1 MLVIGVRF
9 VYQEWDMCG
18 IVGYLGK
25 GSAQESL
32 VDGLRRLEYRGYDSA
47 GVAFHEGDEFSLSR
61 ETGRVEN
68 LANALRGAGSASS
81 LGIAHT
87 RWATHGAVTV
97 SNTHPHRS
105 HDGKFV
111 MVHNGV
117 IENFGTLKRFL
128 EGKGISFSSETD
140 SEVLCN
146 LIAYHYSELPED
158 EDRFVDAVR
167 LALPKCRGAYGIA
180 VLCLDYPDVM
190 IGARRG
196 SPLVVGLG
204 EDANFIAS
212 DASAFVGRA
221 KEAVF
226 LNDGELAVLDKG
238 GFRITTLE
246 GQDAQAVTHPL
257 DQILE
262 EVELGDFDSYMEKE
276 IFEQPAALENTLRG
290 RFGDDGTTAKLGG
303 LEGHEEVLRDL
314 DRIIFVACGTAR
326 HACMVGEYMIER
338 LARVPVEVEHASEFR
353 YRNSPKAGKS
363 LVIAVSQ
370 SGETLDTLEAVRE
383 AKTKGLL
390 TLGITNVVGSSLAR
404 ETDGGVYQRV
414 GPEIG
419 VASTKAF
426 SSQVC
431 LSAMLGLALGRMR
444 DLSPM
449 DGQAIVEA
457 LNGLPDL
464 VARVLQQGE
473 QIRELALKYSKAE
486 HLLFLGRQSLYP
498 VALEGALKLKEI
510 SYAHAEGY
518 PAAELKH
525 GPIALISPECPSVFV
540 VEGNDLSAK
549 TIANMQEV
557 KARKGPVLAIAPEN
571 IEIPEEAADDVFR
584 LPEAHEVV
592 RPILANLPLQLFAYH
607 FARLRGLDV
616 DKPRNLAKSVTV
628 E

>member
-1 MLVIGVRF
+1 MFKGNKTFLFSTNKIITELVFVRFALLHKEAHSINRPFFDRMLVIGVRL
-9 VYQEWDMCG
+9 VYQGWDMCG

-47 GVAFHEGDEFSLSR
+47 GVAFHEGGEFSLSR

-105 HDGKFV
+105 YDGKFV
-111 MVHNGV
+111 IVHNGV

-303 LEGHEEVLRDL
+303 LEGHEE
-314 DRIIFVACGTAR
+314 
-326 HACMVGEYMIER
+326 
-338 LARVPVEVEHASEFR
+338 
-353 YRNSPKAGKS
+353 
-363 LVIAVSQ
+363 
-370 SGETLDTLEAVRE
+370 
-383 AKTKGLL
+383 
-390 TLGITNVVGSSLAR
+390 
-404 ETDGGVYQRV
+404 
-414 GPEIG
+414 
-419 VASTKAF
+419 
-426 SSQVC
+426 
-431 LSAMLGLALGRMR
+431 
-444 DLSPM
+444 
-449 DGQAIVEA
+449 
-457 LNGLPDL
+457 
-464 VARVLQQGE
+464 
-473 QIRELALKYSKAE
+473 
-486 HLLFLGRQSLYP
+486 
-498 VALEGALKLKEI
+498 
-510 SYAHAEGY
+510 
-518 PAAELKH
+518 
-525 GPIALISPECPSVFV
+525 
-540 VEGNDLSAK
+540 
-549 TIANMQEV
+549 
-557 KARKGPVLAIAPEN
+557 
-571 IEIPEEAADDVFR
+571 
-584 LPEAHEVV
+584 
-592 RPILANLPLQLFAYH
+592 
-607 FARLRGLDV
+607 
-616 DKPRNLAKSVTV
+616 
-628 E
+628 

>member
-1 MLVIGVRF
+1 
-9 VYQEWDMCG
+9 MCG
-18 IVGYLGK
+18 IIGYIGNGIAL
-25 GSAQESL
+25 EPL
-32 VDGLRRLEYRGYDSA
+32 IDGLRRLEYRGYDSA
-47 GVAFHEGDEFSLSR
+47 GVVFHEGREFSMAR
-61 ETGRVEN
+61 ETGRVKN
-68 LANALRGAGSASS
+68 LEESMQKRTSESS

-97 SNTHPHRS
+97 ANTHPHIS
-105 HDGKFV
+105 HDGKFAL
-111 MVHNGV
+111 VHNGV
-117 IENFGTLKRFL
+117 IENFGSLKRFL
-128 EGKGISFSSETD
+128 SNEGINSVSETD

-146 LIAYHYSELPED
+146 LVAYHYANSRGGETC
-158 EDRFVDAVR
+158 FIDALS
-167 LALPKCRGAYGIA
+167 LALTQCRGAYGIA
-180 VLCLDYPDVM
+180 VLCLDYPETM
-190 IGARRG
+190 IGARRS

-204 EDANFIAS
+204 EKANFIAS
-212 DASAFVGRA
+212 DASAFVGQA

-226 LNDGELAVLDKG
+226 LNDGELAILHKNT
-238 GFRITTLE
+238 FRITTLE
-246 GQDAQAVTHPL
+246 GHDAKAIAHPV
-257 DQILE
+257 DQVSE

-276 IFEQPAALENTLRG
+276 IYEQPAALKNTLRG
-290 RFGDDGTTAKLGG
+290 RFGDDGTTAKLSG
-303 LEGHEEVLRDL
+303 LEGHEDELRNL

-326 HACMVGEYMIER
+326 HACMVGEYLIER

-353 YRNSPKAGKS
+353 YRNAPNCGKS

-404 ETDGGVYQRV
+404 ETCGGVYQRV

-426 SSQVC
+426 SSQAC
-431 LSAMLGLALGRMR
+431 LCAMLGLALGRMR

-449 DGQAIVEA
+449 DGQGIVEA

-464 VARVLQQGE
+464 VSMVLQQSE
-473 QIRELALKYSKAE
+473 QIRNLALKYSKAE

-525 GPIALISPECPSVFV
+525 GPIALINPECPSIFI
-540 VEGNDLSAK
+540 VEGSELSAK

-557 KARKGPVLAIAPEN
+557 KARKGPVLAIAPQSV
-571 IEIPEEAADDVFR
+571 EIPEEATDDVFR
-584 LPEAHEVV
+584 LPDAHEVV

>member
-1 MLVIGVRF
+1 M
-9 VYQEWDMCG
+9 
-18 IVGYLGK
+18 
-25 GSAQESL
+25 
-32 VDGLRRLEYRGYDSA
+32 DGLRRLEYRGYDSA
-47 GVAFHEGDEFSLSR
+47 GVAFHEGGEFSLSR

-68 LANALRGAGSASS
+68 LANALRESSSSSS

-97 SNTHPHRS
+97 SNTHPHLS
-105 HDGKFV
+105 QDGKFV
-111 MVHNGV
+111 LVHNGV

-128 EGKGISFSSETD
+128 SSKGVSFSSETD

-158 EDRFVDAVR
+158 EDRFIDAVR

-180 VLCLDYPDVM
+180 VLCLDYPEVM

-204 EDANFIAS
+204 DEANFIAS

-226 LNDGELAVLDKG
+226 LNDGEIAVLDKG

-276 IFEQPAALENTLRG
+276 IFEQPTALENTLRG

-303 LEGHEEVLRDL
+303 LEGHEETLRDL

-353 YRNSPKAGKS
+353 YRTSPKAGNS

-464 VARVLQQGE
+464 VTKVLQQGE
-473 QIRELALKYSKAE
+473 QIRELAVKYSKAE

-525 GPIALISPECPSVFV
+525 GPIALISPECPSIFV

-557 KARKGPVLAIAPEN
+557 KARKGPVLALAPEN
-571 IEIPEEAADDVFR
+571 VEIPDEAADDVFR
-584 LPEAHEVV
+584 LPDAHEVV

>member
-1 MLVIGVRF
+1 
-9 VYQEWDMCG
+9 MCG
-18 IVGYLGK
+18 IIGYLGK
-25 GSAQESL
+25 GIAQEPL
-32 VDGLRRLEYRGYDSA
+32 IDGLRRLEYRGYDSA
-47 GVAFHEGDEFSLSR
+47 GVAFHEGNEFSMAR
-61 ETGRVEN
+61 ETGRVKN
-68 LANALRGAGSASS
+68 LAESVQLQMSKSS

-87 RWATHGAVTV
+87 RWATHGAVTEE
-97 SNTHPHRS
+97 NTHPHIS

-111 MVHNGV
+111 LVHNGV
-117 IENFGTLKRFL
+117 IENFGILKKFL
-128 EGKGISFSSETD
+128 LSKGIESKSDTD

-146 LIAYHYSELPED
+146 LISYHYSGLREGEN
-158 EDRFVDAVR
+158 RFIEAIR
-167 LALPKCRGAYGIA
+167 IALPKCRGAYGIA
-180 VLCLDYPDVM
+180 VLCLDYPDTMV
-190 IGARRG
+190 GARRS

-204 EDANFIAS
+204 EEANFIAS

-226 LNDGELAVLDKG
+226 LNDGELAILKDN

-246 GQDAQAVTHPL
+246 GQEAQAVAHPV
-257 DQILE
+257 DQVSE
-262 EVELGDFDSYMEKE
+262 EVDLGDFGSYMEKE
-276 IFEQPAALENTLRG
+276 IYEQPTALKNTLRG
-290 RFGDDGTTAKLGG
+290 RFGDDGTTAKLSG
-303 LEGHEEVLRDL
+303 LEGHEEELRNL

-326 HACMVGEYMIER
+326 HACMVGEYLIEK

-353 YRNSPKAGKS
+353 YRNSPNGRKS

-426 SSQVC
+426 SSQAC
-431 LSAMLGLALGRMR
+431 LCAMLGLALGRMR
-444 DLSPM
+444 DLSPIE
-449 DGQAIVEA
+449 GQEIVEA
-457 LNGLPDL
+457 LNELPDL
-464 VARVLQQGE
+464 VSQVLQQGE
-473 QIRELALKYSKAE
+473 QIRELAIKYSKAE

-525 GPIALISPECPSVFV
+525 GPIALINPECPCIFI
-540 VEGNDLSAK
+540 VEGTELSSK

-557 KARKGPVLAIAPEN
+557 KARRGPVLAIAPDN
-571 IEIPEEAADDVFR
+571 IEIPSEAADDIFR
-584 LPEAHEVV
+584 LPIAHEVV

>member
-1 MLVIGVRF
+1 
-9 VYQEWDMCG
+9 MCG
-18 IVGYLGK
+18 IVGYLGN
-25 GSAQESL
+25 GVAQESL

-47 GVAFHEGDEFSLSR
+47 GVAFHEGDQFSLAR
-61 ETGRVEN
+61 ETGRVNN
-68 LANALRGAGSASS
+68 LAEALRDSSSTSS

-97 SNTHPHRS
+97 SNTHPHVSQDR
-105 HDGKFV
+105 KFV

-117 IENFGTLKRFL
+117 IENFATLKKFL
-128 EGKGISFSSETD
+128 TSKGIEFASQTD

-146 LIAYHYSELPED
+146 LIAYHYSELED
-158 EDRFVDAVR
+158 GEDRFIEAVR
-167 LALPKCRGAYGIA
+167 LSLAKCRGAYGIA
-180 VLCLDYPDVM
+180 ILCIDYPDTM

-226 LNDGELAVLDKG
+226 LNDGELAILKG
-238 GFRITTLE
+238 NDFRITTLE
-246 GQDAQAVTHPL
+246 GRDAQAVAHPL

-276 IFEQPAALENTLRG
+276 IYEQPTALKNTLRG

-303 LEGHEEVLRDL
+303 LEGHEDELRNL

-326 HACMVGEYMIER
+326 HACMVGEYLIER

-353 YRNSPKAGKS
+353 YRNSPKAGNS

-426 SSQVC
+426 SSQAC
-431 LSAMLGLALGRMR
+431 LCAMLGLALGRMR
-444 DLSPM
+444 DLSPT
-449 DGQAIVEA
+449 DGQSIVEG
-457 LNGLPDL
+457 LNSLPEL
-464 VARVLQQGE
+464 VEEVLQKGD
-473 QIRELALKYSKAE
+473 QIKELAFKYSKAE

-525 GPIALISPECPSVFV
+525 GPIALITPECPSVFII
-540 VEGNDLSAK
+540 EGTELSAK

-557 KARKGPVLAIAPEN
+557 KARKGPVLAIAPED
-571 IEIPEEAADDVFR
+571 IEIPAETADDIFR
-584 LPEAHEVV
+584 LPVAHEVI

-607 FARLRGLDV
+607 FARIRGLDV

>member
-1 MLVIGVRF
+1 
-9 VYQEWDMCG
+9 MCG
-18 IVGYLGK
+18 IVGYLGN
-25 GSAQESL
+25 GIAQETL
-32 VDGLRRLEYRGYDSA
+32 IDGLKRLEYRGYDSA
-47 GVAFHEGDEFSLSR
+47 GIAFHEGNKFSTAR
-61 ETGRVEN
+61 ETGRVKN
-68 LANALRGAGSASS
+68 LAEVVQKKSSFSS

-87 RWATHGAVTV
+87 RWATHGAVTE
-97 SNTHPHRS
+97 SNTHPHTS

-111 MVHNGV
+111 LVHNGV
-117 IENFGTLKRFL
+117 IENFSTLKKFL
-128 EGKGISFSSETD
+128 KGKGIQFASETD

-146 LIAYHYSELPED
+146 LISFHHSKLPESK
-158 EDRFVDAVR
+158 ERFVEAVR
-167 LALPKCRGAYGIA
+167 LALSQCRGAYGIA
-180 VLCLDYPDVM
+180 VLCLHKPDVL

-204 EDANFIAS
+204 DDANFIAS

-226 LNDGELAVLDKG
+226 LNDGELAILSGRD
-238 GFRITTLE
+238 FRITTLE
-246 GQDAQAVTHPL
+246 GQEAQAVSHPVE
-257 DQILE
+257 QISE

-276 IFEQPAALENTLRG
+276 IFEQPTALKNTLRG
-290 RFGDDGTTAKLGG
+290 RFGDDGTTSKLGG
-303 LEGHEEVLRDL
+303 LEGHEDELRDL

-326 HACMVGEYMIER
+326 HACMVGEYLIER

-353 YRNSPKAGKS
+353 YRNSPNTGKS

-370 SGETLDTLEAVRE
+370 SGEALDTLEAVRE

-426 SSQVC
+426 SSQAC
-431 LSAMLGLALGRMR
+431 LCAMLGLALGRMR

-449 DGQAIVEA
+449 DGQAVVEA

-464 VARVLQQGE
+464 VTHVLQQGE

-525 GPIALISPECPSVFV
+525 GPIALINSECPCIFI
-540 VEGNDLSAK
+540 VEGTELSAK

-557 KARKGPVLAIAPEN
+557 KARKGPVLAIAPEG
-571 IEIPEEAADDVFR
+571 IEIPDEAADDIFR
-584 LPEAHEVV
+584 LPVAHEVV

>member
-1 MLVIGVRF
+1 
-9 VYQEWDMCG
+9 MCG
-18 IVGYLGK
+18 IIGYLGK
-25 GSAQESL
+25 GIAQEPL
-32 VDGLRRLEYRGYDSA
+32 IDGLRRLEYRGYDSA
-47 GVAFHEGDEFSLSR
+47 GVAFHEGNEFSMAR
-61 ETGRVEN
+61 ETGRVKN
-68 LANALRGAGSASS
+68 LAESVQLQMSKSS

-87 RWATHGAVTV
+87 RWATHGAVTEE
-97 SNTHPHRS
+97 NTHPHIS

-111 MVHNGV
+111 LVHNGV
-117 IENFGTLKRFL
+117 IENFGILKKFL
-128 EGKGISFSSETD
+128 LSKGIESKSDTD

-146 LIAYHYSELPED
+146 LISYHYSGLREGEN
-158 EDRFVDAVR
+158 RFIEAIR
-167 LALPKCRGAYGIA
+167 IALPKCRGAYGIA
-180 VLCLDYPDVM
+180 VLCLDYPDTMV
-190 IGARRG
+190 GARRS

-204 EDANFIAS
+204 EEANFIAS

-226 LNDGELAVLDKG
+226 LNDGELAILKDN

-246 GQDAQAVTHPL
+246 GQEAQAVAHPV
-257 DQILE
+257 DQVSE
-262 EVELGDFDSYMEKE
+262 EVDLGDFGSYMEKE
-276 IFEQPAALENTLRG
+276 IYEQPTALKNTLRG
-290 RFGDDGTTAKLGG
+290 RFGDDGTTAKLSG
-303 LEGHEEVLRDL
+303 LEGHEEELRNL

-326 HACMVGEYMIER
+326 HACMVGEYLIEK

-353 YRNSPKAGKS
+353 YRNSPNGGKS

-426 SSQVC
+426 SSQAC
-431 LSAMLGLALGRMR
+431 LCAMLGLALGRMR
-444 DLSPM
+444 DLSPIE
-449 DGQAIVEA
+449 GQEIVEA
-457 LNGLPDL
+457 LNELPDL
-464 VARVLQQGE
+464 VSQVLQQGE
-473 QIRELALKYSKAE
+473 QIRELAIKYSKAE

-525 GPIALISPECPSVFV
+525 GPIALINPECPCIFI
-540 VEGNDLSAK
+540 VEGTELSSK

-557 KARKGPVLAIAPEN
+557 KARRGPVLAIAPDN
-571 IEIPEEAADDVFR
+571 IEIPSEAADDIFR
-584 LPEAHEVV
+584 LPIAHEVV

>member
-1 MLVIGVRF
+1 MKICSGDSNVG
-9 VYQEWDMCG
+9 QMCG
-18 IVGYLGK
+18 IVGYLGN
-25 GSAQESL
+25 GVAQESL

-47 GVAFHEGDEFSLSR
+47 GVAFHEGDQFSLAR
-61 ETGRVEN
+61 ETGRVNN
-68 LANALRGAGSASS
+68 LAEALRDSSSTSS

-97 SNTHPHRS
+97 SNTHPHVS
-105 HDGKFV
+105 QDQKFV

-117 IENFGTLKRFL
+117 IENFATLKKFL
-128 EGKGISFSSETD
+128 TSKGIEFASQTD

-146 LIAYHYSELPED
+146 LIAYHYSELEEG
-158 EDRFVDAVR
+158 EDRFIEAVR
-167 LALPKCRGAYGIA
+167 LSLAKCRGAYGIA
-180 VLCLDYPDVM
+180 ILCIDYPDTM

-226 LNDGELAVLDKG
+226 LNDGELAILKG
-238 GFRITTLE
+238 NDFRITTLE
-246 GQDAQAVTHPL
+246 GRDAQAVAHPL

-276 IFEQPAALENTLRG
+276 IYEQPTALKNTLRG

-303 LEGHEEVLRDL
+303 LEGHEDELRNL

-326 HACMVGEYMIER
+326 HACMVGEYLIER

-353 YRNSPKAGKS
+353 YRNSPKAGNS

-426 SSQVC
+426 SSQAC
-431 LSAMLGLALGRMR
+431 LCAMLGLALGRMR
-444 DLSPM
+444 DLSPT
-449 DGQAIVEA
+449 DGQSIVEG
-457 LNGLPDL
+457 LNSLPEL
-464 VARVLQQGE
+464 VEEVLQKGD
-473 QIRELALKYSKAE
+473 QIKELAFKYSKAE

-525 GPIALISPECPSVFV
+525 GPIALITPECPSVFII
-540 VEGNDLSAK
+540 EGTELSAK

-557 KARKGPVLAIAPEN
+557 KARKGPVLAIAPED
-571 IEIPEEAADDVFR
+571 IEIPAEAADDIFR
-584 LPEAHEVV
+584 LPVAHEVI

-607 FARLRGLDV
+607 FARIRGLDV

>member
-1 MLVIGVRF
+1 
-9 VYQEWDMCG
+9 MCG
-18 IVGYLGK
+18 IVGYLGN
-25 GSAQESL
+25 GIAQEPL
-32 VDGLRRLEYRGYDSA
+32 IDGLRRLEYRGYDSA
-47 GVAFHEGDEFSLSR
+47 GVAFHDGDVFTLAR

-68 LANALRGAGSASS
+68 LATALQGKGSSSS

-97 SNTHPHRS
+97 ANTHPHLS
-105 HDGKFV
+105 YDQKFAL
-111 MVHNGV
+111 VHNGV
-117 IENFGTLKRFL
+117 IENFSSLKKSL
-128 EGKGISFSSETD
+128 IQTGIDFCSETD

-146 LIAYHYSELPED
+146 LIAYHYSTLSPSKD
-158 EDRFVDAVR
+158 SFIQAVST
-167 LALPKCRGAYGIA
+167 ALSESRGAYGIA
-180 VLCLDYPDVM
+180 VISLDNPDMM

-196 SPLVVGLG
+196 SPLVVGIG

-226 LNDGELAVLDKG
+226 LKDGELAILQG
-238 GFRITTLE
+238 TEFRITNQQ
-246 GQDAQAVTHPL
+246 GHVSDAVAQPL
-257 DQILE
+257 DQKLE
-262 EVELGDFDSYMEKE
+262 EVELGDFGSYMEKE
-276 IFEQPAALENTLRG
+276 IYEQPSALKNTLRG
-290 RFGDDGTTAKLGG
+290 RFGDDETTAKLGG
-303 LEGHEEVLRDL
+303 LEGHEEELRNV

-326 HACMVGEYMIER
+326 HACMVAEYLIEK

-353 YRNSPKAGKS
+353 YRNSPKSGRS

-431 LSAMLGLALGRMR
+431 LCAMLGLALGRMR
-444 DLSPM
+444 DLSPT
-449 DGQAIVEA
+449 DGANLVQA
-457 LNGLPDL
+457 LQGMPDL
-464 VARVLQQGE
+464 IATILQKGE
-473 QIRELALKYSKAE
+473 EIRELAVKYSKAE

-525 GPIALISPECPSVFV
+525 GPIALINPECPSVFL
-540 VEGNDLSAK
+540 VEGTKLSAK

-557 KARKGPVLAIAPEN
+557 KARNGPVIAFVPEDV
-571 IEIPEEAADDVFR
+571 EIPDGAADDIFR
-584 LPEAHEVV
+584 LPVAHEII
-592 RPILANLPLQLFAYH
+592 RPILANVPLQLFAYH

>member
-1 MLVIGVRF
+1 
-9 VYQEWDMCG
+9 MCG

-25 GSAQESL
+25 GVAQESL

-47 GVAFHEGDEFSLSR
+47 GVAFHEGDQFSLSR
-61 ETGRVEN
+61 ETGRVNN
-68 LANALRGAGSASS
+68 LAEALRESSSTSS

-87 RWATHGAVTV
+87 RWATHGEVTV
-97 SNTHPHRS
+97 SNTHPHLSYDKR
-105 HDGKFV
+105 FV
-111 MVHNGV
+111 LVHNGV
-117 IENFGTLKRFL
+117 IENFNTLKRFL
-128 EGKGISFSSETD
+128 INKGIESVSETD

-146 LIAYHYSELPED
+146 LIAYHYSELPEGD
-158 EDRFVDAVR
+158 DRFIDAVR
-167 LALPKCRGAYGIA
+167 LALPQCRGAYGIA
-180 VLCLDYPDVM
+180 VLCVDYPDTMV
-190 IGARRG
+190 GARRG

-226 LNDGELAVLDKG
+226 LNDGELAILKG
-238 GFRITTLE
+238 NEFRITTMEGLE
-246 GQDAQAVTHPL
+246 AKAVTHPV
-257 DQILE
+257 DQIAE

-276 IFEQPAALENTLRG
+276 IFEQPTALKNTLRG

-303 LEGHEEVLRDL
+303 LEGHEDELRNL

-326 HACMVGEYMIER
+326 HACMVGEYLIER

-353 YRNSPKAGKS
+353 YRNSPKSGKS

-431 LSAMLGLALGRMR
+431 LCAMLGLALGRMR
-444 DLSPM
+444 DLSPT
-449 DGQAIVEA
+449 DGQGIVEA
-457 LNGLPDL
+457 LKGLPDL
-464 VARVLQQGE
+464 VEKVLQKGE
-473 QIRELALKYSKAE
+473 EIRELAVKYSKAE

-525 GPIALISPECPSVFV
+525 GPIALISPDCPSIFII
-540 VEGNDLSAK
+540 EGTGLSAK

-557 KARKGPVLAIAPEN
+557 KARKGPVIAIAPEG
-571 IEIPEEAADDVFR
+571 IEIPKEAADDVFR
-584 LPEAHEVV
+584 LPVAHEVI

>member
-1 MLVIGVRF
+1 
-9 VYQEWDMCG
+9 MCG
-18 IVGYLGK
+18 IVGYIGN
-25 GSAQESL
+25 GIAQESL
-32 VDGLRRLEYRGYDSA
+32 IDGLKRLEYRGYDSA
-47 GVAFHEGDEFSLSR
+47 GVAFHEGDEFSLAR
-61 ETGRVEN
+61 ETGRVKN
-68 LANALRGAGSASS
+68 LSKLVQSKKSSAS

-97 SNTHPHRS
+97 SNTHPHIS
-105 HDGKFV
+105 YDGKFAI
-111 MVHNGV
+111 VHNGV
-117 IENFGTLKRFL
+117 IENFGTLKKFL
-128 EGKGISFSSETD
+128 IGKGIKFSSETD

-146 LIAYHYSELPED
+146 LIAYNYSELTDGKNSFIE
-158 EDRFVDAVR
+158 AVR
-167 LALPKCRGAYGIA
+167 LSLPQCRGAYGIA
-180 VLCLDYPDVM
+180 VLCLDYPDTMV
-190 IGARRG
+190 GARRG

-226 LNDGELAVLDKG
+226 LNDGELAILHG
-238 GFRITTLE
+238 SEFRITTME
-246 GQDAQAVTHPL
+246 GEEAKAITHPVE
-257 DQILE
+257 QISE
-262 EVELGDFDSYMEKE
+262 EVELGDFDTYMEKE
-276 IFEQPAALENTLRG
+276 IFEQPVALKNTLRG
-290 RFGDDGTTAKLGG
+290 RFGDDGTTAKLSG
-303 LEGHEEVLRDL
+303 LEGHEDELRNL

-326 HACMVGEYMIER
+326 HACMVGEYLIER

-353 YRNSPKAGKS
+353 YRNSPKARKS

-426 SSQVC
+426 SSQAC
-431 LSAMLGLALGRMR
+431 LCAMLGLALGRMR
-444 DLSPM
+444 DLSPT
-449 DGQAIVEA
+449 DGQSIVQA
-457 LNGLPDL
+457 LNDLPDM
-464 VARVLQQGE
+464 VTKVLQQAE
-473 QIRELALKYSKAE
+473 EIRELAVKYSKAE

-525 GPIALISPECPSVFV
+525 GPIALINPECPCVFI
-540 VEGNDLSAK
+540 VEGTELSAK

-557 KARKGPVLAIAPEN
+557 KARQGPVLAIAPEN
-571 IEIPEEAADDVFR
+571 VDIPAEAADDIFR
-584 LPEAHEVV
+584 LPVAHEVI

>member
-1 MLVIGVRF
+1 
-9 VYQEWDMCG
+9 MCG
-18 IVGYLGK
+18 IIGYLGS
-25 GSAQESL
+25 GIAQAPL
-32 VDGLRRLEYRGYDSA
+32 IDGLRRLEYRGYDSA
-47 GVAFHEGDEFSLSR
+47 GVAFHEGSKFSMAR
-61 ETGRVEN
+61 ETGRVKN
-68 LANALRGAGSASS
+68 LAESVQKQSSNAS

-97 SNTHPHRS
+97 SNTHPHVS

-117 IENFGTLKRFL
+117 IENFSVLKQFL
-128 EGKGISFSSETD
+128 SGKGIEFESETD

-146 LIAYHYSELPED
+146 LIAFHYSELPEG
-158 EDRFVDAVR
+158 EERFMEAVR
-167 LALPKCRGAYGIA
+167 QALPQCRGAYGIA
-180 VLCLDYPDVM
+180 VLCLDYPDTM

-204 EDANFIAS
+204 DDANYIAS
-212 DASAFVGRA
+212 DTSAFVGRA

-226 LNDGELAVLDKG
+226 LNDGELAVLQGND
-238 GFRITTLE
+238 FRITTLE
-246 GQDAQAVTHPL
+246 GQEATAVTHPV
-257 DQILE
+257 DEISE
-262 EVELGDFDSYMEKE
+262 EVELGEFDSFMEKE
-276 IFEQPAALENTLRG
+276 IFEQPLALQNTLRG
-290 RFGDDGTTAKLGG
+290 RIGDDGTTSKLGG
-303 LEGHEEVLRDL
+303 LEGHQDVLRNL

-326 HACMVGEYMIER
+326 HACMVGEYLIER
-338 LARVPVEVEHASEFR
+338 MARVPVEVEHASEFR
-353 YRNSPKAGKS
+353 YRNSPNAGKV

-426 SSQVC
+426 SSQAC
-431 LSAMLGLALGRMR
+431 LCAMLGLALGRMR

-449 DGQAIVEA
+449 DGVSIVEA
-457 LNGLPDL
+457 LNGLPNL
-464 VARVLQQGE
+464 FSEVLQQGE
-473 QIRELALKYSKAE
+473 RIRELAVKYSKAE

-525 GPIALISPECPSVFV
+525 GPIALINPDCPSVFI
-540 VEGNDLSAK
+540 VEGNELSAK

-557 KARKGPVLAIAPEN
+557 KARNGSVLAIAPN
-571 IEIPEEAADDVFR
+571 SVDIPREAADDVFR
-584 LPEAHEVV
+584 LPDSHEVV

>member
-1 MLVIGVRF
+1 
-9 VYQEWDMCG
+9 MCG
-18 IVGYLGK
+18 IIGYLGK
-25 GSAQESL
+25 KTAQEPL
-32 VDGLRRLEYRGYDSA
+32 IDGLRRLEYRGYDSA
-47 GVAFHEGDEFSLSR
+47 GLAFHEGDKFSLAR
-61 ETGRVEN
+61 ETGRVQN
-68 LANALRGAGSASS
+68 LANVLKQDHSFSS

-87 RWATHGAVTV
+87 RWATHGSVTV
-97 SNTHPHRS
+97 SNTHPHLS
-105 HDGKFV
+105 HDRKFV
-111 MVHNGV
+111 LVHNGV
-117 IENFGTLKRFL
+117 IENFGTLKKFL
-128 EGKGISFSSETD
+128 IGKGIQFSSETD

-146 LIAYHYSELPED
+146 LISYHYSELPD
-158 EDRFVDAVR
+158 SGNRFIEAVR
-167 LALPKCRGAYGIA
+167 LALPQCRGAYGIA
-180 VLCLDYPDVM
+180 VLCLDFPETM

-221 KEAVF
+221 KDAVF
-226 LNDGELAVLDKG
+226 LNDGELAILKG
-238 GFRITTLE
+238 SEFRITTMEGLE
-246 GQDAQAVTHPL
+246 AKAIAHPVE
-257 DQILE
+257 QISE
-262 EVELGDFDSYMEKE
+262 EVELGDFESYMEKE
-276 IFEQPAALENTLRG
+276 IFEQPVALKNTLRG
-290 RFGDDGTTAKLGG
+290 RFGDDGTTSKLGG
-303 LEGHEEVLRDL
+303 LEGHEDELRNL

-326 HACMVGEYMIER
+326 HACMVGEYLIER

-426 SSQVC
+426 SSQAC
-431 LSAMLGLALGRMR
+431 LCAMLGLALGRMR
-444 DLSPM
+444 DLSPT
-449 DGQAIVEA
+449 DGQSIVQA
-457 LNGLPDL
+457 LNDLPDM
-464 VARVLQQGE
+464 VTKVLE
-473 QIRELALKYSKAE
+473 QADEIRQLAVKYAKAE

-525 GPIALISPECPSVFV
+525 GPIALINPECPCVFI
-540 VEGNDLSAK
+540 VEGTELSAK

-557 KARKGPVLAIAPEN
+557 KARKGPVLAIAPEGV
-571 IEIPEEAADDVFR
+571 EIPKEAADDIFR
-584 LPEAHEVV
+584 VPDAHEVI

>member
-1 MLVIGVRF
+1 
-9 VYQEWDMCG
+9 MCG
-18 IVGYLGK
+18 IVGYLGN
-25 GSAQESL
+25 GIAQESL

-47 GVAFHEGDEFSLSR
+47 GVAFHEGDSFTLSR

-68 LANALRGAGSASS
+68 LAVALRQSS
-81 LGIAHT
+81 SESSMGIAHT

-97 SNTHPHRS
+97 SNTHPHQS

-117 IENFGTLKRFL
+117 IENFGMLKRFL

-158 EDRFVDAVR
+158 EDRFIDAVR
-167 LALPKCRGAYGIA
+167 LALAKCRGAYGIA
-180 VLCLDYPDVM
+180 TLCLDCPDMM

-204 EDANFIAS
+204 DDANFIAS

-226 LNDGELAVLDKG
+226 LNDGELAILEKG

-257 DQILE
+257 DQVLE
-262 EVELGDFDSYMEKE
+262 EVELGDFDTYMEKE
-276 IFEQPAALENTLRG
+276 IFEQPVALENTLRG

-303 LEGHEEVLRDL
+303 LEGHEDELRKL

-326 HACMVGEYMIER
+326 HACMVGEYLIER

-390 TLGITNVVGSSLAR
+390 TLGITNVVGSSLSR

-444 DLSPM
+444 ELSPM

-457 LNGLPDL
+457 LNGLPDM
-464 VARVLQQGE
+464 VAKVLQQGE
-473 QIRELALKYSKAE
+473 QIRELAVKYSKAE

-540 VEGNDLSAK
+540 VEGNELSAK

-571 IEIPEEAADDVFR
+571 IEIPKEAADDVFR

>member
-1 MLVIGVRF
+1 
-9 VYQEWDMCG
+9 MCG

-25 GSAQESL
+25 GGAQDPL
-32 VDGLRRLEYRGYDSA
+32 IDGLRRLEYRGYDSA
-47 GVAFHEGDEFSLSR
+47 GVAFHEGKSFRLAR

-68 LANALRGAGSASS
+68 LAKAVSPDFSKAS

-87 RWATHGAVTV
+87 RWATHGSVTV
-97 SNTHPHRS
+97 ANTHPHLS
-105 HDGKFV
+105 HDKRFAL
-111 MVHNGV
+111 VHNGV
-117 IENFGTLKRFL
+117 IENFASLKNAL
-128 EGKGISFSSETD
+128 LKEGIQFSSETD
-140 SEVLCN
+140 SEALCN
-146 LIAYHYSELPED
+146 LIAYHYAELPEG
-158 EDRFVDAVR
+158 EDRFLEAVAVS
-167 LALPKCRGAYGIA
+167 LSKCRGAYGIA
-180 VLCLDYPDVM
+180 VLCLDHPDMM

-196 SPLVVGLG
+196 SPLVVGIG
-204 EDANFIAS
+204 EEANYIAS

-221 KEAVF
+221 KQAVY
-226 LNDGELAVLDKG
+226 LKDGELAVLKG
-238 GFRITTLE
+238 SEFRITTQE
-246 GQDAQAVTHPL
+246 GNEAVAVAQPL
-257 DQILE
+257 DQSPE
-262 EVELGDFDSYMEKE
+262 EVELGEYSSYMEKE
-276 IFEQPAALENTLRG
+276 IFEQPSALRNTLRG

-303 LEGHEEVLRDL
+303 LQGHEDELRKV

-326 HACMVGEYMIER
+326 HACMVAEYLIEKI
-338 LARVPVEVEHASEFR
+338 ARVPVEVEHASEFR
-353 YRNSPKAGKS
+353 YRNSPKSGRS

-431 LSAMLGLALGRMR
+431 LCAMLGLALGRMR
-444 DLSPM
+444 DFSPT
-449 DGQAIVEA
+449 DGSNLVE
-457 LNGLPDL
+457 GLQQMPDL
-464 VARVLQQGE
+464 IERILQQGE
-473 QIRELALKYSKAE
+473 QIRQLAVKYAKAE

-525 GPIALISPECPSVFV
+525 GPIALINPDCPSVFL
-540 VEGNDLSAK
+540 VEGTKLAAK

-557 KARKGPVLAIAPEN
+557 KARKGPVIAIAPEDV
-571 IEIPEEAADDVFR
+571 EIPEGATDDLFR
-584 LPEAHEVV
+584 LPVAHEVV
-592 RPILANLPLQLFAYH
+592 RPILANVPLQLFAYH

>member
-1 MLVIGVRF
+1 
-9 VYQEWDMCG
+9 MCG
-18 IVGYLGK
+18 IIGYLGK
-25 GSAQESL
+25 GVAQESL

-47 GVAFHEGDEFSLSR
+47 GVAFHEGDQFSLSR
-61 ETGRVEN
+61 ETGRVNN
-68 LANALRGAGSASS
+68 LAEALRESSSTSS

-97 SNTHPHRS
+97 SNTHPHLSYDKR
-105 HDGKFV
+105 FV
-111 MVHNGV
+111 LVHNGV
-117 IENFGTLKRFL
+117 IENFNTLKRFL
-128 EGKGISFSSETD
+128 MSKGIEFVSETD

-146 LIAYHYSELPED
+146 LIAYHYSELPEAD
-158 EDRFVDAVR
+158 DRFIDAVR
-167 LALPKCRGAYGIA
+167 LALPQCRGAYGIA
-180 VLCLDYPDVM
+180 VLCLDSPDTMV
-190 IGARRG
+190 GARRG

-226 LNDGELAVLDKG
+226 LNDGELAILKG
-238 GFRITTLE
+238 NEFRITTMEGLE
-246 GQDAQAVTHPL
+246 AKAVTHPV
-257 DQILE
+257 DQIAE

-276 IFEQPAALENTLRG
+276 IFEQPTALKNTLRG

-303 LEGHEEVLRDL
+303 LEGHEDELRNL

-326 HACMVGEYMIER
+326 HACMVGEYLIER

-353 YRNSPKAGKS
+353 YRNSPKSGKS

-431 LSAMLGLALGRMR
+431 LCAMLGLALGRMR
-444 DLSPM
+444 DLSPT
-449 DGQAIVEA
+449 DGQGIVEA
-457 LNGLPDL
+457 LKGLPDL
-464 VARVLQQGE
+464 VEKVLQKGE
-473 QIRELALKYSKAE
+473 EIRELAVKYSKAE

-525 GPIALISPECPSVFV
+525 GPIALISPDCPSIFII
-540 VEGNDLSAK
+540 EGTGLSAK

-557 KARKGPVLAIAPEN
+557 KARKGPVIAIAPEG
-571 IEIPEEAADDVFR
+571 IEIPKEAADDVFR
-584 LPEAHEVV
+584 LPVAHEVI

>member
-1 MLVIGVRF
+1 
-9 VYQEWDMCG
+9 MCG

-25 GSAQESL
+25 GIAQEPL
-32 VDGLRRLEYRGYDSA
+32 IDGLRRLEYRGYDSA
-47 GVAFHEGDEFSLSR
+47 GVAFHEGDSFSISR

-68 LANALRGAGSASS
+68 LSKSLLGEFSS
-81 LGIAHT
+81 SGLGIAHT

-97 SNTHPHRS
+97 SNTHPHLS
-105 HDGKFV
+105 HDQKFAL
-111 MVHNGV
+111 VHNGV
-117 IENFGTLKRFL
+117 IENFSSLKNFL
-128 EGKGISFSSETD
+128 LKEGVQFFSDTD

-146 LIAYHYSELPED
+146 LIAYHYNELPEGD
-158 EDRFVDAVR
+158 DRFIQAVSAA
-167 LALPKCRGAYGIA
+167 LAKSRGAYGIA
-180 VLCLDYPDVM
+180 VMCIDYPEMMV
-190 IGARRG
+190 GARRG
-196 SPLVVGLG
+196 SPLVVGIG

-226 LNDGELAVLDKG
+226 LKDGELAILRGSD
-238 GFRITTLE
+238 FRITNQEGHEAEAVAQPLE
-246 GQDAQAVTHPL
+246 QT
-257 DQILE
+257 LE
-262 EVELGDFDSYMEKE
+262 EVELGDFGSFMEKE
-276 IFEQPAALENTLRG
+276 IFEQPSALRNTLRG
-290 RFGDDGTTAKLGG
+290 RFGDDGTTSKLGG
-303 LEGHEEVLRDL
+303 LEGHEDELRNV

-326 HACMVGEYMIER
+326 HACMVAEYLIEK
-338 LARVPVEVEHASEFR
+338 LSRVPVEVEHASEFR
-353 YRNSPKAGKS
+353 YRNSPKSGRS

-431 LSAMLGLALGRMR
+431 LCAMLGLALGRMR
-444 DLSPM
+444 ELSPT
-449 DGQAIVEA
+449 DGAGIVDA
-457 LNGLPDL
+457 LQTMPDL
-464 VARVLQQGE
+464 VTEILQKGDE
-473 QIRELALKYSKAE
+473 VRELAVKYSKAE

-525 GPIALISPECPSVFV
+525 GPIALINPECPSIFL
-540 VEGNDLSAK
+540 VEGTKLSAK

-557 KARKGPVLAIAPEN
+557 KARKGPVIAFAPAD
-571 IEIPEEAADDVFR
+571 IEIPEGAADDIFR
-584 LPEAHEVV
+584 LPVAHEII

>member
-1 MLVIGVRF
+1 MKICSGDSNVG
-9 VYQEWDMCG
+9 QMCG
-18 IVGYLGK
+18 IVGYLGN
-25 GSAQESL
+25 GVAQESL

-47 GVAFHEGDEFSLSR
+47 GVAFHEGDQFSLAR
-61 ETGRVEN
+61 ETGRVNN
-68 LANALRGAGSASS
+68 LAEALRDSSSTSS

-97 SNTHPHRS
+97 SNTHPHVSQDR
-105 HDGKFV
+105 KFV

-117 IENFGTLKRFL
+117 IENFATLKKFL
-128 EGKGISFSSETD
+128 TSKGIEFASQTD

-146 LIAYHYSELPED
+146 LIAYHYSELEEG
-158 EDRFVDAVR
+158 EDRFIEAVR
-167 LALPKCRGAYGIA
+167 LSLAKCRGAYGIA
-180 VLCLDYPDVM
+180 ILCIDYPDTM

-226 LNDGELAVLDKG
+226 LNDGELAILKG
-238 GFRITTLE
+238 NDFRITTLE
-246 GQDAQAVTHPL
+246 GRDAQAVAHPL

-276 IFEQPAALENTLRG
+276 IYEQPTALKNTLRG

-303 LEGHEEVLRDL
+303 LEGHEDELRKL

-326 HACMVGEYMIER
+326 HACMVGEYLIER

-353 YRNSPKAGKS
+353 YRNSPKAGNS

-426 SSQVC
+426 SSQAC
-431 LSAMLGLALGRMR
+431 LCAMLGLALGRMR
-444 DLSPM
+444 DLSPT
-449 DGQAIVEA
+449 DGQSIVEG
-457 LNGLPDL
+457 LNSLPEL
-464 VARVLQQGE
+464 VEEVLQKGD
-473 QIRELALKYSKAE
+473 QIKELAFKYSKAE

-525 GPIALISPECPSVFV
+525 GPIALITPECPSVFII
-540 VEGNDLSAK
+540 EGTELSAK

-557 KARKGPVLAIAPEN
+557 KARKGPVLAIAPED
-571 IEIPEEAADDVFR
+571 IEIPAEAADDIFR
-584 LPEAHEVV
+584 LPVAHEVI

-607 FARLRGLDV
+607 FARIRGLDV

>member
-1 MLVIGVRF
+1 VI
-9 VYQEWDMCG
+9 
-18 IVGYLGK
+18 
-25 GSAQESL
+25 
-32 VDGLRRLEYRGYDSA
+32 
-47 GVAFHEGDEFSLSR
+47 
-61 ETGRVEN
+61 
-68 LANALRGAGSASS
+68 
-81 LGIAHT
+81 
-87 RWATHGAVTV
+87 
-97 SNTHPHRS
+97 
-105 HDGKFV
+105 
-111 MVHNGV
+111 VHNGV
-117 IENFGTLKRFL
+117 IENFGTLKKFL
-128 EGKGISFSSETD
+128 IGKDIKFSSETD

-146 LIAYHYSELPED
+146 LIAYHYSELPD
-158 EDRFVDAVR
+158 EKNRFIEAVR
-167 LALPKCRGAYGIA
+167 LALPQCRGAYGIA
-180 VLCLDYPDVM
+180 VLCLDYPDTM

-204 EDANFIAS
+204 DDANFIAS

-226 LNDGELAVLDKG
+226 LNDGELAILRG
-238 GFRITTLE
+238 REFRITTME
-246 GQDAQAVTHPL
+246 GVEAKAITHPVE
-257 DQILE
+257 QISE

-276 IFEQPAALENTLRG
+276 IFEQPVALKNTLRG

-303 LEGHEEVLRDL
+303 LEGHEDELRNL

-326 HACMVGEYMIER
+326 HACMVGEYLIER

-426 SSQVC
+426 SSQAC
-431 LSAMLGLALGRMR
+431 LCAMLGLALGRMR
-444 DLSPM
+444 DLSPT
-449 DGQAIVEA
+449 DGQSIVQA
-457 LNGLPDL
+457 LNDLPDM
-464 VARVLQQGE
+464 VEKVLKQAE
-473 QIRELALKYSKAE
+473 EIRELALKYAKAE

-525 GPIALISPECPSVFV
+525 GPIALINPECPCVFI
-540 VEGNDLSAK
+540 VEGTELSAK

-557 KARKGPVLAIAPEN
+557 KARKGPVLAIAPEGV
-571 IEIPEEAADDVFR
+571 EIPVEAADDIFR
-584 LPEAHEVV
+584 LPAAHEVI

>member
-1 MLVIGVRF
+1 
-9 VYQEWDMCG
+9 MCG
-18 IVGYLGK
+18 IVGYLGN
-25 GSAQESL
+25 GVAQESL

-47 GVAFHEGDEFSLSR
+47 GVAFHEGDQFSLAR
-61 ETGRVEN
+61 ETGRVNN
-68 LANALRGAGSASS
+68 LAEALRDSSSTSS

-97 SNTHPHRS
+97 SNTHPHVS
-105 HDGKFV
+105 QDQKFV

-117 IENFGTLKRFL
+117 IENFATLKKFL
-128 EGKGISFSSETD
+128 TSKGIEFASQTD

-146 LIAYHYSELPED
+146 LIAYHYSELED
-158 EDRFVDAVR
+158 GEDRFIEAVR
-167 LALPKCRGAYGIA
+167 LSLAKCRGAYGIA
-180 VLCLDYPDVM
+180 ILCIDYPDTM

-226 LNDGELAVLDKG
+226 LNDGELAILKG
-238 GFRITTLE
+238 NDFRITTLE
-246 GQDAQAVTHPL
+246 GRDAQAVAHPL

-276 IFEQPAALENTLRG
+276 IYEQPTALKNTLRG

-303 LEGHEEVLRDL
+303 LEGHEDELRNL

-326 HACMVGEYMIER
+326 HACMVGEYLIER

-353 YRNSPKAGKS
+353 YRNSPKAGNS

-426 SSQVC
+426 SSQAC
-431 LSAMLGLALGRMR
+431 LCAMLGLALGRMR
-444 DLSPM
+444 DLSPT
-449 DGQAIVEA
+449 DGQSIVEG
-457 LNGLPDL
+457 LNSLPEL
-464 VARVLQQGE
+464 VEEVLQKGD
-473 QIRELALKYSKAE
+473 QIKELAFKYSKAE

-525 GPIALISPECPSVFV
+525 GPIALITPECPSVFII
-540 VEGNDLSAK
+540 EGTELSAK

-557 KARKGPVLAIAPEN
+557 KARKGPVLAIAPED
-571 IEIPEEAADDVFR
+571 IEIPAETADDIFR
-584 LPEAHEVV
+584 LPVAHEVI

-607 FARLRGLDV
+607 FARIRGLDV

>member
-1 MLVIGVRF
+1 
-9 VYQEWDMCG
+9 MCG
-18 IVGYLGK
+18 IIGYLGS
-25 GSAQESL
+25 GIAQAPL
-32 VDGLRRLEYRGYDSA
+32 IDGLRRLEYRGYDSA
-47 GVAFHEGDEFSLSR
+47 GVAFHEGSKFSMAR
-61 ETGRVEN
+61 ETGRVKN
-68 LANALRGAGSASS
+68 LAESVQKQSSNAS

-97 SNTHPHRS
+97 SNTHPHVS

-117 IENFGTLKRFL
+117 IENFSVLKQFL
-128 EGKGISFSSETD
+128 SGKGIEFESETD

-146 LIAYHYSELPED
+146 LIAFHYSELPEG
-158 EDRFVDAVR
+158 EERFMEAVR
-167 LALPKCRGAYGIA
+167 QALPQSRGAYGIA
-180 VLCLDYPDVM
+180 VLCLDYPDTM

-204 EDANFIAS
+204 DDANYIAS
-212 DASAFVGRA
+212 DTSAFVGRA

-226 LNDGELAVLDKG
+226 LNDGELAVLQGND
-238 GFRITTLE
+238 FRITTLE
-246 GQDAQAVTHPL
+246 GQEATAVTHPV
-257 DQILE
+257 DEISE
-262 EVELGDFDSYMEKE
+262 EVELGEFDSFMEKE
-276 IFEQPAALENTLRG
+276 IFEQPLALQNTLRG
-290 RFGDDGTTAKLGG
+290 RIGDDGTTSKLGG
-303 LEGHEEVLRDL
+303 LEGHQDVLRNL

-326 HACMVGEYMIER
+326 HACMVGEYLIER
-338 LARVPVEVEHASEFR
+338 MARVPVEVEHASEFR
-353 YRNSPKAGKS
+353 YRNSPNAGKV

-426 SSQVC
+426 SSQAC
-431 LSAMLGLALGRMR
+431 LCAMLGLALGRMR
-444 DLSPM
+444 DLSPT
-449 DGQAIVEA
+449 DGVSIVEA
-457 LNGLPDL
+457 LNGLPNL
-464 VARVLQQGE
+464 FSEVLQQGE
-473 QIRELALKYSKAE
+473 RIRELAVKYSKAE

-525 GPIALISPECPSVFV
+525 GPIALINPDCPSVFI
-540 VEGNDLSAK
+540 VESNELSAK

-557 KARKGPVLAIAPEN
+557 KARNGSVLAIAPN
-571 IEIPEEAADDVFR
+571 SVDIPREAADDVFR
-584 LPEAHEVV
+584 LPDSHEVV

>member
-1 MLVIGVRF
+1 
-9 VYQEWDMCG
+9 MCG

-25 GSAQESL
+25 GIAQESL

-47 GVAFHEGDEFSLSR
+47 GVAFHEGDSFTLSR

-68 LANALRGAGSASS
+68 LAVALRQSS
-81 LGIAHT
+81 SESSMGIAHT

-97 SNTHPHRS
+97 SNTHPHQS

-117 IENFGTLKRFL
+117 IENFSTLKRFL
-128 EGKGISFSSETD
+128 EGKGMSFSSETD

-158 EDRFVDAVR
+158 EDRFIDAVR
-167 LALPKCRGAYGIA
+167 LALAKCRGAYGIA
-180 VLCLDYPDVM
+180 VLCLDSPDMM

-226 LNDGELAVLDKG
+226 LNDGELAVLTQGD
-238 GFRITTLE
+238 FRITTLE
-246 GQDAQAVTHPL
+246 GQDAQAITHPL
-257 DQILE
+257 DQVFE

-276 IFEQPAALENTLRG
+276 IFEQPTALENTLRG

-303 LEGHEEVLRDL
+303 LEGHEDELRNL
-314 DRIIFVACGTAR
+314 DRIIFVACGPAR
-326 HACMVGEYMIER
+326 HACMVGEYLIER

-390 TLGITNVVGSSLAR
+390 TLGITNVVGSSLSR

-444 DLSPM
+444 ELSPM

-457 LNGLPDL
+457 LNGLPDM
-464 VARVLQQGE
+464 VAKVLQQGE
-473 QIRELALKYSKAE
+473 QIRELAVKYSKAE

-540 VEGNDLSAK
+540 VEGNELSAK

-571 IEIPEEAADDVFR
+571 IEIPKEAADDVFR

>member
-1 MLVIGVRF
+1 
-9 VYQEWDMCG
+9 MCG
-18 IVGYLGK
+18 IVGYIGR
-25 GSAQESL
+25 GPAQDSL
-32 VDGLRRLEYRGYDSA
+32 IDGLRRLEYRGYDSA
-47 GVAFHEGDEFSLSR
+47 GVAFHEGDGFSLNR
-61 ETGRVEN
+61 KTGRVEN
-68 LANALRGAGSASS
+68 LAKSLQSKCSGSS

-87 RWATHGAVTV
+87 RWATHGPVTE
-97 SNTHPHRS
+97 SNTHPHVS
-105 HDGKFV
+105 FDQNFV
-111 MVHNGV
+111 LVHNGV
-117 IENFGTLKRFL
+117 IENFSILKKFL
-128 EGKGISFSSETD
+128 IDKGIEFSSETD

-146 LIAYHYSELPED
+146 LIAYHYSESPLGKN
-158 EDRFVDAVR
+158 RFINAVSK
-167 LALPKCRGAYGIA
+167 ALSESRGAYGIA
-180 VLCLDYPDVM
+180 IMCLDHPDMM

-196 SPLVVGLG
+196 SPLVVGIG
-204 EDANFIAS
+204 SEANFIAS

-226 LNDGELAVLDKG
+226 LKDGELAILEG
-238 GFRITTLE
+238 SEFRITNQE
-246 GQDAQAVTHPL
+246 GHEAEAITQPVEQT
-257 DQILE
+257 LE
-262 EVELGDFDSYMEKE
+262 EVELGDFGSYMEKE
-276 IFEQPAALENTLRG
+276 IYEQPSALRNTLRG
-290 RFGDDGTTAKLGG
+290 RFGEDETTAKLGG
-303 LEGHEEVLRDL
+303 LEGHEEELRNV

-326 HACMVGEYMIER
+326 HACMVAEYLIEK

-353 YRNSPKAGKS
+353 YRNSPKSGRS

-431 LSAMLGLALGRMR
+431 LCAMLGLALGRMR
-444 DLSPM
+444 ELSPT
-449 DGQAIVEA
+449 DGANIVEA
-457 LNGLPDL
+457 LLGLPDL
-464 VARVLQQGE
+464 VADILHKGDEVE
-473 QIRELALKYSKAE
+473 ELAKKYAKAE

-525 GPIALISPECPSVFV
+525 GPIALINPDCPSVFI
-540 VEGNDLSAK
+540 VEGTKLSAK

-557 KARKGPVLAIAPEN
+557 KARNGPVIAFAPED
-571 IEIPEEAADDVFR
+571 IEIPEGAADDIFR
-584 LPEAHEVV
+584 LPKAHEVI

>member
-1 MLVIGVRF
+1 MKICSGDSNIG
-9 VYQEWDMCG
+9 QMCG
-18 IVGYLGK
+18 IVGYLGN
-25 GSAQESL
+25 GVAQESL

-47 GVAFHEGDEFSLSR
+47 GVAFHEGDQFSLAR
-61 ETGRVEN
+61 ETGRVNN
-68 LANALRGAGSASS
+68 LAEALRDSSSTSS

-97 SNTHPHRS
+97 SNTHPHVSQDR
-105 HDGKFV
+105 KFV

-117 IENFGTLKRFL
+117 IENFATLKKFL
-128 EGKGISFSSETD
+128 TSKGIEFASQTD

-146 LIAYHYSELPED
+146 LIAYHYSELEEG
-158 EDRFVDAVR
+158 EDRFIEAVR
-167 LALPKCRGAYGIA
+167 LSLAKCRGAYGIA
-180 VLCLDYPDVM
+180 ILCIDYPDTM

-226 LNDGELAVLDKG
+226 LNDGELAILKG
-238 GFRITTLE
+238 NDFRITTLE
-246 GQDAQAVTHPL
+246 GRDAQAVAHPL

-276 IFEQPAALENTLRG
+276 IYEQPTALKNTLRG

-303 LEGHEEVLRDL
+303 LEGHEDELRNL

-326 HACMVGEYMIER
+326 HACMVGEYLIER

-353 YRNSPKAGKS
+353 YRNSPKAGNS

-370 SGETLDTLEAVRE
+370 SGETLDTLESVRE

-419 VASTKAF
+419 VASTQAF
-426 SSQVC
+426 S
-431 LSAMLGLALGRMR
+431 
-444 DLSPM
+444 
-449 DGQAIVEA
+449 
-457 LNGLPDL
+457 
-464 VARVLQQGE
+464 
-473 QIRELALKYSKAE
+473 
-486 HLLFLGRQSLYP
+486 
-498 VALEGALKLKEI
+498 
-510 SYAHAEGY
+510 
-518 PAAELKH
+518 
-525 GPIALISPECPSVFV
+525 
-540 VEGNDLSAK
+540 
-549 TIANMQEV
+549 
-557 KARKGPVLAIAPEN
+557 
-571 IEIPEEAADDVFR
+571 
-584 LPEAHEVV
+584 
-592 RPILANLPLQLFAYH
+592 
-607 FARLRGLDV
+607 
-616 DKPRNLAKSVTV
+616 
-628 E
+628 

>member
-1 MLVIGVRF
+1 
-9 VYQEWDMCG
+9 MCG
-18 IVGYLGK
+18 IVGYLGN
-25 GSAQESL
+25 GVAQESL

-47 GVAFHEGDEFSLSR
+47 GVAFHEGDQFSLAR
-61 ETGRVEN
+61 ETGRVNN
-68 LANALRGAGSASS
+68 LAEALRDSSSTSS

-97 SNTHPHRS
+97 SNTHPHVSQDR
-105 HDGKFV
+105 KFV

-117 IENFGTLKRFL
+117 IENFATLKKFL
-128 EGKGISFSSETD
+128 TSKGIEFASQTD

-146 LIAYHYSELPED
+146 LIAYHYSELEEG
-158 EDRFVDAVR
+158 EDRFIEAVR
-167 LALPKCRGAYGIA
+167 LSLAKCRGAYGIA
-180 VLCLDYPDVM
+180 ILCIDYPDTM

-226 LNDGELAVLDKG
+226 LNDGELAILKG
-238 GFRITTLE
+238 NDFRITTLE
-246 GQDAQAVTHPL
+246 GRDAQAVAHPL

-276 IFEQPAALENTLRG
+276 IYEQPTALKNTLRG

-303 LEGHEEVLRDL
+303 LEGHEDELRNL

-326 HACMVGEYMIER
+326 HACMVGEYLIER

-353 YRNSPKAGKS
+353 YRNSPKAGNS

-426 SSQVC
+426 SSQAC
-431 LSAMLGLALGRMR
+431 LCAMLGLALGRMR
-444 DLSPM
+444 DLSPT
-449 DGQAIVEA
+449 DGQSIVEG
-457 LNGLPDL
+457 LNSLPEL
-464 VARVLQQGE
+464 VEEVLQKGD
-473 QIRELALKYSKAE
+473 QIKELAFKYSKAE

-525 GPIALISPECPSVFV
+525 GPIALITPECPSVFII
-540 VEGNDLSAK
+540 EGTELSAK

-557 KARKGPVLAIAPEN
+557 KARKGPVLAIAPED
-571 IEIPEEAADDVFR
+571 IEIPAEAADDIFR
-584 LPEAHEVV
+584 LPVAHEVI

-607 FARLRGLDV
+607 FARIRGLDV

>member
-1 MLVIGVRF
+1 
-9 VYQEWDMCG
+9 MCG
-18 IVGYLGK
+18 IVGYLGN
-25 GSAQESL
+25 GVAQESL

-47 GVAFHEGDEFSLSR
+47 GVAFHEGDQFSLAR
-61 ETGRVEN
+61 ETGRVNN
-68 LANALRGAGSASS
+68 LAEALRDSSSTSS

-97 SNTHPHRS
+97 SNTHPHVSQDR
-105 HDGKFV
+105 KFV

-117 IENFGTLKRFL
+117 IENFATLKKFL
-128 EGKGISFSSETD
+128 TSKGIEFASQTD

-146 LIAYHYSELPED
+146 LIAYHYSELEEG
-158 EDRFVDAVR
+158 EDRFIEAVR
-167 LALPKCRGAYGIA
+167 LSLAKCRGAYGIA
-180 VLCLDYPDVM
+180 ILCIDYPDTM

-204 EDANFIAS
+204 EDANYIAS

-226 LNDGELAVLDKG
+226 LNDGELAILKG
-238 GFRITTLE
+238 NDFRITTLE
-246 GQDAQAVTHPL
+246 GRDAQAVAHPL

-276 IFEQPAALENTLRG
+276 IYEQPTALKNTLRG

-303 LEGHEEVLRDL
+303 LEGHEDELRNL

-326 HACMVGEYMIER
+326 HACMVGEYLIER

-353 YRNSPKAGKS
+353 YRNSPKAGNS

-426 SSQVC
+426 SSQAC
-431 LSAMLGLALGRMR
+431 LCAMLGLALGRMR
-444 DLSPM
+444 DLSPT
-449 DGQAIVEA
+449 DGQSIVEG
-457 LNGLPDL
+457 LNSLPEL
-464 VARVLQQGE
+464 VEEVLQKGD
-473 QIRELALKYSKAE
+473 QIKELAFKYSKAE

-525 GPIALISPECPSVFV
+525 GPIALITPECPSVFII
-540 VEGNDLSAK
+540 EGTELSAK

-557 KARKGPVLAIAPEN
+557 KARKGPVLAIAPED
-571 IEIPEEAADDVFR
+571 IEIPAEAADDIFR
-584 LPEAHEVV
+584 LPVAHEVI

-607 FARLRGLDV
+607 FARIRGLDV

>member
-1 MLVIGVRF
+1 M
-9 VYQEWDMCG
+9 
-18 IVGYLGK
+18 
-25 GSAQESL
+25 
-32 VDGLRRLEYRGYDSA
+32 
-47 GVAFHEGDEFSLSR
+47 
-61 ETGRVEN
+61 
-68 LANALRGAGSASS
+68 
-81 LGIAHT
+81 
-87 RWATHGAVTV
+87 
-97 SNTHPHRS
+97 
-105 HDGKFV
+105 
-111 MVHNGV
+111 
-117 IENFGTLKRFL
+117 
-128 EGKGISFSSETD
+128 
-140 SEVLCN
+140 
-146 LIAYHYSELPED
+146 
-158 EDRFVDAVR
+158 
-167 LALPKCRGAYGIA
+167 
-180 VLCLDYPDVM
+180 
-190 IGARRG
+190 
-196 SPLVVGLG
+196 
-204 EDANFIAS
+204 
-212 DASAFVGRA
+212 
-221 KEAVF
+221 
-226 LNDGELAVLDKG
+226 
-238 GFRITTLE
+238 
-246 GQDAQAVTHPL
+246 
-257 DQILE
+257 E
-262 EVELGDFDSYMEKE
+262 EVELGDFGSYMEKE
-276 IFEQPAALENTLRG
+276 IFEQPSALRNTLRG

-303 LEGHEEVLRDL
+303 LEGHEDELRNV

-326 HACMVGEYMIER
+326 HACMVAEYLIEK

-353 YRNSPKAGKS
+353 YRNSPKSGRS

-431 LSAMLGLALGRMR
+431 LCAMLGLALGRMR
-444 DLSPM
+444 DLSPT
-449 DGQAIVEA
+449 DGAGIVDA
-457 LNGLPDL
+457 LQTMPDL
-464 VARVLQQGE
+464 VAEILQKGE
-473 QIRELALKYSKAE
+473 EIRELAVKYAKAE

-525 GPIALISPECPSVFV
+525 GPIALINPECPSIFL
-540 VEGNDLSAK
+540 VEGTKLSAK

-557 KARKGPVLAIAPEN
+557 KARKGPVIAFAPAD
-571 IEIPEEAADDVFR
+571 IEIPDGAADDIFR
-584 LPEAHEVV
+584 LPIAHEIV

>member
-1 MLVIGVRF
+1 MNLL
-9 VYQEWDMCG
+9 MCG
-18 IVGYLGK
+18 IIGYLGK
-25 GSAQESL
+25 GAAQESL
-32 VDGLRRLEYRGYDSA
+32 IDGLKRLEYRGYDSA
-47 GVAFHEGDEFSLSR
+47 GVAFHEGNEFSMAR
-61 ETGRVEN
+61 ETGRVKN
-68 LANALRGAGSASS
+68 LAESVHKKASFSS

-97 SNTHPHRS
+97 SNTHPHMS
-105 HDGKFV
+105 QDGKFV

-117 IENFGTLKRFL
+117 IENFGTLKKFL
-128 EGKGISFSSETD
+128 AGKGISFVSETD

-146 LIAYHYSELPED
+146 LIAYHYSELPEG
-158 EDRFVDAVR
+158 EDRFIDAVR
-167 LALPKCRGAYGIA
+167 SALPQCRGAYGIA
-180 VLCLDYPDVM
+180 VLCLDYPETM

-212 DASAFVGRA
+212 DASTFVGRA

-226 LNDGELAVLDKG
+226 LNDGELAVLKG
-238 GFRITTLE
+238 NEFRISTME
-246 GQDAQAVTHPL
+246 GQETQAISHPVE
-257 DQILE
+257 QISE
-262 EVELGDFDSYMEKE
+262 EVELGDYDSYMEKE
-276 IFEQPAALENTLRG
+276 IYEQPKALENTLRG
-290 RFGDDGTTAKLGG
+290 RFGEDGTTAKLGG
-303 LEGHEEVLRDL
+303 LEGHEDELRNL

-326 HACMVGEYMIER
+326 HACMVGEYLIEK

-353 YRNSPKAGKS
+353 YRNSPKAGNS

-426 SSQVC
+426 SSQAC
-431 LSAMLGLALGRMR
+431 LCAMLGLALGRMR
-444 DLSPM
+444 DLSPT
-449 DGQAIVEA
+449 DGQAIVDG
-457 LNGLPDL
+457 LNKLPKL
-464 VARVLQQGE
+464 VEEVLQKGD
-473 QIRELALKYSKAE
+473 QIKELATKYSKAE

-525 GPIALISPECPSVFV
+525 GPIALINPECPSVFI
-540 VEGNDLSAK
+540 VEGTELSSK
-549 TIANMQEV
+549 TIANMLEV
-557 KARKGPVLAIAPEN
+557 KARKGPVLAIAPQSV
-571 IEIPEEAADDVFR
+571 EIPPEAADDIFR
-584 LPEAHEVV
+584 IPDAHEVI

>member
-1 MLVIGVRF
+1 
-9 VYQEWDMCG
+9 MCG
-18 IVGYLGK
+18 IVGYLGN
-25 GSAQESL
+25 GVAQESL

-47 GVAFHEGDEFSLSR
+47 GVAFHEGDQFSLAR
-61 ETGRVEN
+61 ETGRVNN
-68 LANALRGAGSASS
+68 LAEALRDSSSTSS

-97 SNTHPHRS
+97 PNTHPHVSQDR
-105 HDGKFV
+105 KFV

-117 IENFGTLKRFL
+117 IENFATLKKFL
-128 EGKGISFSSETD
+128 ISKGIEFASQTD

-146 LIAYHYSELPED
+146 LIAYHYSELEEG
-158 EDRFVDAVR
+158 EDRFIEAVR
-167 LALPKCRGAYGIA
+167 LSLAKCRGAYGIA
-180 VLCLDYPDVM
+180 ILCIDYPDTM

-226 LNDGELAVLDKG
+226 LNDGELAILKG
-238 GFRITTLE
+238 NDFRITTLE
-246 GQDAQAVTHPL
+246 GRDAQAVAHPL

-276 IFEQPAALENTLRG
+276 IYEQPTALKNTLRG

-303 LEGHEEVLRDL
+303 LEGHEDELRNL

-326 HACMVGEYMIER
+326 HACMVGEYLIER

-353 YRNSPKAGKS
+353 YRNSPKAGNS

-426 SSQVC
+426 SSQAC
-431 LSAMLGLALGRMR
+431 LCAMLGLALGRMR
-444 DLSPM
+444 DLSPT
-449 DGQAIVEA
+449 DGQSIVEG
-457 LNGLPDL
+457 LNSLPEL
-464 VARVLQQGE
+464 VEEVLQKGD
-473 QIRELALKYSKAE
+473 QIKELAFKYSKAE

-525 GPIALISPECPSVFV
+525 GPIALITPECPSVFII
-540 VEGNDLSAK
+540 EGTELSAK

-557 KARKGPVLAIAPEN
+557 KARKGPVLAIAPED
-571 IEIPEEAADDVFR
+571 IEIPAEAADDIFR
-584 LPEAHEVV
+584 LPVAHEVI

-607 FARLRGLDV
+607 FARIRGLDV

>member
-1 MLVIGVRF
+1 
-9 VYQEWDMCG
+9 MCG
-18 IVGYLGK
+18 IVGYLGR
-25 GSAQESL
+25 GVAQESL
-32 VDGLRRLEYRGYDSA
+32 IDGLRRLEYRGYDSA
-47 GVAFHEGDEFSLSR
+47 GVAFHDGDIFTLAR

-68 LANALRGAGSASS
+68 LAKVLHGKGSQSS

-97 SNTHPHRS
+97 SNTHPHLS
-105 HDGKFV
+105 YDKKFAL
-111 MVHNGV
+111 VHNGV
-117 IENFGTLKRFL
+117 IENFSSLKKFL
-128 EGKGISFSSETD
+128 IQKGIEFSSETD

-146 LIAYHYSELPED
+146 LIAYHYSNLSSSSES
-158 EDRFVDAVR
+158 FIQAVST
-167 LALPKCRGAYGIA
+167 ALSECRGAYGIA
-180 VLCLDYPDVM
+180 VLSLDNPGMM

-196 SPLVVGLG
+196 SPLVVGIG
-204 EDANFIAS
+204 EEANFIAS

-226 LNDGELAVLDKG
+226 LKDGELAILQG
-238 GFRITTLE
+238 SEFRITNQQGHVSE
-246 GQDAQAVTHPL
+246 AVAQPL
-257 DQILE
+257 DQTLE
-262 EVELGDFDSYMEKE
+262 EVELGDFGSYMEKE
-276 IFEQPAALENTLRG
+276 IFEQPNALKNTLRG

-303 LEGHEEVLRDL
+303 LEGHEDELRNV
-314 DRIIFVACGTAR
+314 DRIVFVACGTAR
-326 HACMVGEYMIER
+326 HACMVAEYLIEK

-353 YRNSPKAGKS
+353 YRNSPKSGRS

-431 LSAMLGLALGRMR
+431 LCAMLGLALGRMR
-444 DLSPM
+444 DLSPT
-449 DGQAIVEA
+449 DGANLVEA
-457 LNGLPDL
+457 LQGMPDL
-464 VARVLQQGE
+464 IAKVLQKGE
-473 QIRELALKYSKAE
+473 EVRELAVKYSKAE

-525 GPIALISPECPSVFV
+525 GPIALINPECPSVFL
-540 VEGNDLSAK
+540 VEGTKLSAK

-557 KARKGPVLAIAPEN
+557 KARNGPVIAFVPED
-571 IEIPEEAADDVFR
+571 IEIPEGAADDIFR
-584 LPEAHEVV
+584 LPVAHEVI
-592 RPILANLPLQLFAYH
+592 RPILANIPLQLFAYH